1 MIVRSIMTTSYK
13 WLEIDSTASDAETLA
28 YDLGI
33 FNLPVTNDGQFIGIL
48 NYDIITNQDIE
59 ENKPIAE
66 YLQDLEKFSVKEN
79 AFVFDVL
86 KFFKEFDLSAI
97 PVINDSG
104 ILSGVLSSKD
114 VVNYLGQTISI
125 SNLGS
130 FITLRLHTNDYNL
143 QEISRI
149 VESNNARILSLHFE
163 PVETANELHCT
174 IKINQQ
180 DLKHIIATFERFDYE
195 LLANTSTNNS
205 EDELKS
211 RYDLLM
217 KYLNI

>member
-13 WLEIDSTASDAETLA
+13 WLEIDSTANDAETLA

-104 ILSGVLSSKD
+104 IL
-114 VVNYLGQTISI
+114 
-125 SNLGS
+125 
-130 FITLRLHTNDYNL
+130 
-143 QEISRI
+143 
-149 VESNNARILSLHFE
+149 
-163 PVETANELHCT
+163 
-174 IKINQQ
+174 
-180 DLKHIIATFERFDYE
+180 
-195 LLANTSTNNS
+195 
-205 EDELKS
+205 
-211 RYDLLM
+211 
-217 KYLNI
+217 